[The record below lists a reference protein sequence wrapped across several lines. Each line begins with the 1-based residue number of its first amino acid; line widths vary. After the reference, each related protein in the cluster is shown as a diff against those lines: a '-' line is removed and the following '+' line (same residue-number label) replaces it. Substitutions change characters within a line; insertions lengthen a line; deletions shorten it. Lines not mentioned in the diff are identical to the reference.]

1 MRDVLNSAVLVIVP
15 VFHFLED
22 VALVLFE
29 LADSIHFDLANL
41 VTLSLQLSVELVDKL
56 ALLLL
61 SLFLLELDG
70 FFNLSRVLCEV
81 LENFTLFLHT
91 SVLLGLQVGKVLVH
105 LCVDRV
111 ELIVQGSDAVVALF
125 RK

>member
-29 LADSIHFDLANL
+29 LADSIRFDLANL
-41 VTLSLQLSVELVDKL
+41 VTLSLQLGVELVDKL

-61 SLFLLELDG
+61 SFFLLELDG

-91 SVLLGLQVGKVLVH
+91 SILLGLQIGKVLVH

>member
-111 ELIVQGSDAVVALF
+111 ELIVQGSDAIVALF

>member
-29 LADSIHFDLANL
+29 LADSIRFDLANL
-41 VTLSLQLSVELVDKL
+41 VTLSLQLGVELVDKL

-91 SVLLGLQVGKVLVH
+91 SVLLGLQIGKVLVH